1 MREESDD
8 VLLARAR
15 GGDESAFHALAARHL
30 PELYDFASHLTADPA
45 KAASVTVFALRRATN
60 SLEPDHRDPR
70 EWLLTLVR
78 DVALERLPERAGD
91 EAPPTPP
98 AVDEALLPLEH
109 DERVASS
116 MAAAVQ
122 AGLGAIPL
130 AQRSLLLLATR
141 HGFDAKELAAAAGMS
156 GENGAPLLHRL
167 RAMAEERLRFAA
179 LAQACPDLAAI
190 LARESAEG
198 LHWRDIRVLAVD
210 HAHACQRCAR
220 RGDRLVPGL
229 AVVTALA
236 TITPEPATAAAILA
250 RLKGQWPGAAPSPA
264 DEPVAA
270 EPAFRRRGL
279 AWAAPLC
286 LAAGGLALALLLP
299 ASPVALTRDRS
310 IRGPA
315 IIVGAS
321 MTPAEVVQV
330 TVITPTP
337 PPVTVT
343 ATVAPSASASP
354 SASPGGTAPVGI
366 PSATAAAPTATRP
379 PGTPSPAASATATPI
394 APTPTATPAPPTP
407 TPLPPTATPVP
418 PTPTA
423 CPGSLSANSAV
434 VGAAPGVRASF
445 VLSNS
450 GCDPVAFAVA
460 SLTDWVS
467 VEAPLVTSV
476 PGFASV
482 QVFFT
487 ANPPPGTGS
496 IIGTIRVSP
505 AGQAAFD
512 VQVQVFRGS

>member
-15 GGDESAFHALAARHL
+15 GGDEAAFHALAARHL
-30 PELYDFASHLTADPA
+30 PELYDLAAHLTADPA

-60 SLEPDHRDPR
+60 NLEPDHRDPR

-78 DVALERLPERAGD
+78 DVALERLPERAG
-91 EAPPTPP
+91 EPSPVSP

-179 LAQACPDLAAI
+179 LAQACPELSAI
-190 LARESAEG
+190 LARESTEG
-198 LHWRDIRVLAVD
+198 LHWRDVRVLAVD
-210 HAHACQRCAR
+210 HARACQRCAR

-236 TITPEPATAAAILA
+236 TVAPEPATSAAILA
-250 RLKGQWPGAAPSPA
+250 RLKGQWPGPAPAPA
-264 DEPVAA
+264 DGLVAA
-270 EPAFRRRGL
+270 VPAFRRRGL

-315 IIVGAS
+315 IIAGSSV
-321 MTPAEVVQV
+321 TPAQVVQV
-330 TVITPTP
+330 TVITPAP
-337 PPVTVT
+337 PPATMT
-343 ATVAPSASASP
+343 ATPSP
-354 SASPGGTAPVGI
+354 SASPAGTAPGGA

-379 PGTPSPAASATATPI
+379 PGTPSPPASATATPP
-394 APTPTATPAPPTP
+394 AATATATLAPPTP
-407 TPLPPTATPVP
+407 TPLPPTPTPVP
-418 PTPTA
+418 PTATA
-423 CPGSLSANSAV
+423 CPGTLSANSGV

-445 VLSNS
+445 TLSNS
-450 GCDPVAFAVA
+450 GCDPVAFTVA
-460 SLTDWVS
+460 SLTEWVS
-467 VEAPLVTSV
+467 VEAQLVASV

-496 IIGTIRVSP
+496 ITGVIRVSP

-512 VQVQVFRGS
+512 VHVQVFRGP

>member
-30 PELYDFASHLTADPA
+30 PELYDFAAHLTPDPA

-60 SLEPDHRDPR
+60 NLELDHRDPR

-78 DVALERLPERAGD
+78 DVALERLPERVED
-91 EAPPTPP
+91 EPPPTPP

-141 HGFDAKELAAAAGMS
+141 HGFEAKDLAAAAGMS

-210 HAHACQRCAR
+210 HVHACQRCAR

-236 TITPEPATAAAILA
+236 TVTPDAATSAAILA
-250 RLKGQWPGAAPSPA
+250 RLKGQWPGAAPAPSDDGA
-264 DEPVAA
+264 VAV
-270 EPAFRRRGL
+270 PAFRRRGL

-321 MTPAEVVQV
+321 MTPAQVVQV

-337 PPVTVT
+337 PPPTMTPTV
-343 ATVAPSASASP
+343 PPSP
-354 SASPGGTAPVGI
+354 SASPGGTASGGA

-379 PGTPSPAASATATPI
+379 AGTPSPAVSATATPI
-394 APTPTATPAPPTP
+394 APTATATSAPPTP
-407 TPLPPTATPVP
+407 TPLPPTSTPVP

-423 CPGSLSANSAV
+423 CPGALSANSTV

-445 VLSNS
+445 MLSNS
-450 GCDPVAFAVA
+450 GCDPVAFTVV
-460 SLTDWVS
+460 SLTEWVS

-482 QVFFT
+482 QLFFT

-505 AGQAAFD
+505 AGQPAFD